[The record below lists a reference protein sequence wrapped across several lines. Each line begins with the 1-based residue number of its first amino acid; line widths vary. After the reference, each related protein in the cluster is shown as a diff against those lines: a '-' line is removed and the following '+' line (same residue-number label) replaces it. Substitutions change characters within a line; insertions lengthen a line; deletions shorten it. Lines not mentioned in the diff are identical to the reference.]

1 MIKELLIEA
10 VVVGVIVV
18 IVGTLVAF
26 SLRLFYPYKVE
37 LPKQCKQWNKYFV
50 MEMCLFLTGFVAHIL
65 CEFSGLNKWYCKN
78 GVACSKR

>member
-1 MIKELLIEA
+1 MIKELLTEA
-10 VVVGVIVV
+10 VVVGFIVV

-50 MEMCLFLTGFVAHIL
+50 MEISLFFTGFFTHLLFDI
-65 CEFSGLNKWYCKN
+65 SGGNKWYCKN
-78 GVACSKR
+78 GVACKK